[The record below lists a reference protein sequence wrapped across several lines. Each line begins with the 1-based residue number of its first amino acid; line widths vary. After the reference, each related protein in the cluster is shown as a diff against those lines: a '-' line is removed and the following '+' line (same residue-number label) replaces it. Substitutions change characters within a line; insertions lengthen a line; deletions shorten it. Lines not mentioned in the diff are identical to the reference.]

1 MRPIHANCGHC
12 YAGFFFFQI
21 ERAVL
26 KRMQKWDGM
35 FAGDRKWIRVTE
47 A

>member
-1 MRPIHANCGHC
+1 MCGQPMPIVAIVMPG
-12 YAGFFFFQI
+12 FFQI